1 MKEKQLTYWHYDW
14 EGNIYQRTVDLSKKT
29 KGDSY
34 YVDGETEDY
43 YELLYNY
50 GGGGALIKAYKT
62 PQAANKAA
70 IAHIKKQL
78 SYHISKLNE
87 FIAGM

>member
-14 EGNIYQRTVDLSKKT
+14 EGNIYQRTVNLSKKT
-29 KGDSY
+29 NDSY

-43 YELLYNY
+43 YELVFNY

-70 IAHIKKQL
+70 IAHIKQQL
-78 SYHISKLNE
+78 NYLVSKLNE